1 MWQNPI
7 NHPMFTGLFA
17 RMSLRNKLILTAS
30 IAFLFGAMLRGS
42 GGSVGRYQFSPSN
55 TQFIMDTQ
63 TGETFQY
70 SAEDHQY
77 KHFASVPWR

>member
-1 MWQNPI
+1 
-7 NHPMFTGLFA
+7 MFTGLFA